1 MEDTLISTL
10 INLPPLTAVAS
21 SLLVREADKPLVWNE
36 QQRRLNCSA
45 VEHLFSAA
53 AELHNVT
60 GSERCCMQQTWL
72 ASYQQQLLG
81 SSCSL
86 VSSQLQ
92 LQLLLS
98 NFPCFQPGKTPWL
111 NWSANMN
118 WAGLSVGRTFYSWVR
133 TKLRMLEPIGLC
145 QSMRGSYYIG
155 LYCNIA
161 QILEFRDRSMPSWW

>member
-92 LQLLLS
+92 LLLS
-98 NFPCFQPGKTPWL
+98 NFPRFQPSWKDPPAQLVWKHELGGAECRADLLLMSQNQTD
-111 NWSANMN
+111 NVGANRP
-118 WAGLSVGRTFYSWVR
+118 LSVHARFILHRT
-133 TKLRMLEPIGLC
+133 LL
-145 QSMRGSYYIG
+145 
-155 LYCNIA
+155 
-161 QILEFRDRSMPSWW
+161 